1 MPDADQH
8 AHAERARP
16 PEESEVAREAPEA
29 SAEPAPEG
37 PAQSGRARLIDA
49 LRRPHRGQLLAA
61 VLLAVVGF
69 AGVTQVRSNVD
80 DSTYAGDR
88 EQELIDLLSGLAGAG
103 QRAQSQLQSL
113 QTTKDRLESST
124 SKRQA
129 ALDQAQKQAETLSV
143 LAGLVPVTGPG
154 IQITITEDTG
164 EVKVDAFLDLI
175 EELRSNGA
183 EAIEVN
189 DKVRLVAQS
198 SVEQAVGGLDI
209 DGTLVRSPFVVKV
222 IGEPAT
228 LRAAVTFLRGPQD
241 ELENNGATVNV
252 DEIQSLNIRA
262 VHKTQ

>member
-1 MPDADQH
+1 MPDREH
-8 AHAERARP
+8 PTPRESARP
-16 PEESEVAREAPEA
+16 PEDPDAARQPVGSQER
-29 SAEPAPEG
+29 
-37 PAQSGRARLIDA
+37 GRTRLMEA
-49 LRRPHRGQLLAA
+49 LRRPGRGQVLAA

-69 AGVTQVRSNVD
+69 AGVTQVRTNVD

-88 EQELIDLLSGLAGAG
+88 EQDLIDLLSGLAGAS
-103 QRAQSQLQSL
+103 QRAQSQLESL
-113 QTTKDRLESST
+113 QATRDRLESST

-129 ALDQAQKQAETLSV
+129 ALDQAQEQADTLSV

-164 EVKVDAFLDLI
+164 EVKVDSFLDLI

-189 DKVRLVAQS
+189 GKVRLVAQS
-198 SVEQAVGGLDI
+198 SVEEAVGGLDI

-228 LRAAVTFLRGPQD
+228 LRAAVTFLRGPED
-241 ELENNGATVNV
+241 ELENDGTTVRV
-252 DEIQSLNIRA
+252 DEVQSLNIHA
-262 VHKTQ
+262 VRHTQ